1 MIAAGLVVAGCTAG
15 DSTDSGD
22 SATATTQA
30 GPTATGPAPGVTDD
44 AVDIGVTYVD
54 AAALEAVGLTYDL
67 GDYEA
72 VYQALFDAINAEGGI
87 HGRELRP
94 VLAPVDPAT
103 QQSVDEACVQLTED
117 ADVFL
122 VIGFFLTD
130 AVLCP
135 VATHE
140 TAVLGGEMT
149 TERVDQAQAPWL
161 TWTPDGDQPEAV
173 LRALDE
179 AGELDGRVAVYAN
192 ARDEAQVDDLV
203 VPTLEELGVDVVE
216 VGIETGDDIP
226 AQEAANQTISERFQ
240 AAGADTLVLVGQSGQ
255 DWPSFR
261 ETDTSYRPQLLFLD
275 GQALNSFTSNEGS
288 TDLSVVDGSLAG
300 GGYGPDQARYDEAEM
315 QACLGVL
322 ADAGVDVP
330 APEDVAADPSNQ
342 PYQAAFQACAD
353 LAVLRA
359 WFEAAGEDLNYG
371 TLAAATEGLE
381 VSVPGDPTSR
391 TFGPPPDADGN
402 PAAYLF
408 EWDGEELV
416 PLDG

>member
-15 DSTDSGD
+15 DSTDGGD

-72 VYQALFDAINAEGGI
+72 VYQALFDDINAEGGI

-226 AQEAANQTISERFQ
+226 AQEAANQIISERFQ

-261 ETDTSYRPQLLFLD
+261 ETDT
-275 GQALNSFTSNEGS
+275 
-288 TDLSVVDGSLAG
+288 
-300 GGYGPDQARYDEAEM
+300 
-315 QACLGVL
+315 VL
-322 ADAGVDVP
+322 P
-330 APEDVAADPSNQ
+330 APAPLPRRPWPSTPSPATRAAPTCRSWTARW
-342 PYQAAFQACAD
+342 PVVGTARTRPATTKRRCR
-353 LAVLRA
+353 RA
-359 WFEAAGEDLNYG
+359 SASSPTPAS
-371 TLAAATEGLE
+371 TCPPPRT
-381 VSVPGDPTSR
+381 SPPTRPTSPTRPRSRPAPTWPSSGPGSRPRAR
-391 TFGPPPDADGN
+391 T
-402 PAAYLF
+402 
-408 EWDGEELV
+408 
-416 PLDG
+416 